1 MLGKHSSVETTVYSA
16 QQLLFGTSL
25 ALGYSYYSSV
35 LPLCTNCFF
44 WQMKKNNHATRQ
56 EFQLYFFVLSTLGYV
71 ETQAVLCTRY
81 LQ

>member
-1 MLGKHSSVETTVYSA
+1 MEKTT
-16 QQLLFGTSL
+16 
-25 ALGYSYYSSV
+25 
-35 LPLCTNCFF
+35 C
-44 WQMKKNNHATRQ
+44 Q